1 MKRCLAAACL
11 LASAV
16 LHADARTPKAIVLVV
31 VDQLRA
37 DLIDRY
43 QQQWSKGLHR
53 LVTDGAWFREA
64 YYPYFNTVTCPGHA
78 SIATGAVPSQ
88 HGLVLNNWWDRDLR
102 KLVTCTEDSHATIV
116 SYGKPLTSMGESAAR
131 MQLTTLADEIRAQ
144 LSTSPHVIA
153 FSLKPRSAIALGG
166 HRPDA
171 VAWFD
176 DAGAWATSTAFS
188 PGPVA
193 SVAEYIKAH
202 PVEKDFGRTW
212 DRALPLNRYLYESP
226 AIGLQR
232 TKGEMTPTFPHILKS
247 PSGLPDQVFYDQ
259 WQSSPFADE
268 YLASMALHVAEK
280 IGYTTGGPHFV
291 GIGFSTLDK
300 VAHDYGPFSHEA
312 QDILIRLDR
321 TLGDLFAGLD
331 RLVGPGAYTVALTA
345 DHGVAPTPERA
356 IQQGI
361 DAGRISV
368 QELIARAEESMTKTL
383 GAGTHVSQ
391 LAHDYLYL
399 EPGVYE
405 GLQANPTAMRTL
417 VADLKTVPGVLRV
430 ITRDELAANH
440 FDGDSAGRQS
450 ALSFFQGRSGD
461 IMILFKPYWI
471 ESLNTTTHGSGYQ
484 YDTHVPV
491 MFMGAGIAKG
501 EYLMR
506 VSPTDVAPTLA
517 FLAGVTLP
525 LTSGRVLSEA
535 IAPIVPHQ

>member
-1 MKRCLAAACL
+1 MKRVLAACV
-11 LASAV
+11 LAAAV
-16 LHADARTPKAIVLVV
+16 LHADARTPKVIVLLV

-64 YYPYFNTVTCPGHA
+64 YYPFFNTLTCPGHA

-88 HGLVLNNWWDRDLR
+88 HGLVLNIWWDRDLR
-102 KLVTCTEDSHATIV
+102 KLVTCTEDPRATII

-131 MQLTTLADEIRAQ
+131 MQLTTLADELRSQ
-144 LSTSPHVIA
+144 LSPPPHVMA
-153 FSLKPRSAIALGG
+153 FSLKPRAAIPLGG
-166 HRPDA
+166 SKPDA
-171 VAWFD
+171 VVWFD
-176 DAGAWATSTAFS
+176 DAGAWATSTAFA

-193 SVAEYIKAH
+193 GVAEYIHAH

-212 DRALPLNRYLYESP
+212 DRALPANRYLYESP
-226 AIGLQR
+226 ATGLQPG
-232 TKGEMTPTFPHILKS
+232 KPGMTPAFPHALKS
-247 PSGLPDQVFYDQ
+247 PTGLPDQTFYDM
-259 WQSSPFADE
+259 WQRSPFADE
-268 YLASMALHVAEK
+268 YLASMALSIAER
-280 IGYTTGGPHFV
+280 IGYGTGGPHFI
-291 GIGFSTLDK
+291 GISFSTLDN
-300 VAHDYGPFSHEA
+300 VAHDYGPYSHEA

-331 RLVGPGAYTVALTA
+331 RLVGPGAYTVALTS
-345 DHGVAPTPERA
+345 DHGVAPPPDRS

-368 QELIARAEESMTKTL
+368 QDLIARAEESMTKTL

-391 LAHDYLYL
+391 FAHDYLYL

-405 GLQANPTAMRTL
+405 GLQANPSAMRTL
-417 VADLKTVPGVLRV
+417 VAELKTVPGVLRV

-440 FDGDSAGRQS
+440 FEGDAAGRQS
-450 ALSFFQGRSGD
+450 ALSFFEGRSGD
-461 IMILFKPYWI
+461 IMILFKPYWVQY
-471 ESLNTTTHGSGYQ
+471 LNTTTHGSGYQ

-491 MFMGAGIAKG
+491 IFMGAGIAKG

-535 IAPIVPHQ
+535 IAPFIHQ

>member
-1 MKRCLAAACL
+1 MKRVLAVLVLAA
-11 LASAV
+11 AV
-16 LHADARTPKAIVLVV
+16 LHAEARTPKVIVLLV

-88 HGLVLNNWWDRDLR
+88 HGIILNNWWDRDLR
-102 KLVTCTEDSHATIV
+102 KLVTCTEDSHFAIV
-116 SYGKPLTSMGESAAR
+116 SYGKPLTSTGESAAR
-131 MQLTTLADEIRAQ
+131 LQLTTLADEMRAQ
-144 LSTSPHVIA
+144 LTSLPHVIA
-153 FSLKPRSAIALGG
+153 FSLKPRAAIPLGG
-166 HRPDA
+166 RRPD
-171 VAWFD
+171 VVTWFD
-176 DAGAWATSTAFS
+176 DAGAWATSTAFA

-202 PVEKDFGRTW
+202 PVEKAFGRTW
-212 DRALPLNRYLYESP
+212 DRALPPNRYLYENP
-226 AIGLQR
+226 AIGLR
-232 TKGEMTPTFPHILKS
+232 PAKNGMTPTFPHVLKS
-247 PSGLPDQVFYDQ
+247 PSGVPDQSFYYR
-259 WQSSPFADE
+259 WQRSPFADE
-268 YLASMALHVAEK
+268 YLVSMALHVAEN
-280 IGYTTGGPHFV
+280 IGYSRAGPHFI
-291 GIGFSTLDK
+291 GISFSTFDELS
-300 VAHDYGPFSHEA
+300 HDYGPFSHEA
-312 QDILIRLDR
+312 QDTLIRLDR
-321 TLGDLFAGLD
+321 TIGDLFAGLD

-345 DHGVAPTPERA
+345 DHGVAPPPERS

-361 DAGRISV
+361 DAGRISA
-368 QELIARAEESMTKTL
+368 EALIARAEESMTKTL

-391 LAHDYLYL
+391 FAQDYLYL

-405 GLQANPTAMRTL
+405 RLQASPSAMQTL
-417 VADLKTVPGVLRV
+417 VADLKTVPGVLRA
-430 ITRDELAANH
+430 ITRDELAANR
-440 FDGDSAGRQS
+440 FDGDSVGRQA
-450 ALSFFQGRSGD
+450 ALSFFEGRSGD

-471 ESLNTTTHGSGYQ
+471 DSLNTTTHGSGYQ

-491 MFMGAGIAKG
+491 IFMGAGIAKG

-525 LTSGRVLSEA
+525 LTSGHVLREA